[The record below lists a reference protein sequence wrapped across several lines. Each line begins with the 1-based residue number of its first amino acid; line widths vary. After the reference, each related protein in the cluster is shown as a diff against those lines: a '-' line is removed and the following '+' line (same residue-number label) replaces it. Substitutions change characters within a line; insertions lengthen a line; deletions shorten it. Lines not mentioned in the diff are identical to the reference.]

1 MEYVVYN
8 KNVFSYFMESYDNL
22 STSEYVYKNVL

>member
-22 STSEYVYKNVL
+22 SMSEYVYKNVL